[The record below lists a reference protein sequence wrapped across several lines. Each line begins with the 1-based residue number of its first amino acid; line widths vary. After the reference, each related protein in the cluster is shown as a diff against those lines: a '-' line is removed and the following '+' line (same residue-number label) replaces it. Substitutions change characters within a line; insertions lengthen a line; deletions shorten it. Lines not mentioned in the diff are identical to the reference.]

1 MEGKF
6 GKKFTMTAEKF
17 TPQSQKFRLSLEFE
31 LKFTQ
36 GCEFSL
42 EFLGSENENLSANKN
57 HIRSRNEN
65 QSR

>member
-6 GKKFTMTAEKF
+6 DKKFTMTAEKF
-17 TPQSQKFRLSLEFE
+17 TAQSQKFRRSLEFE

-42 EFLGSENENLSANKN
+42 EFLGSADENSSTNKN
-57 HIRSRNEN
+57 HIKE
-65 QSR
+65 